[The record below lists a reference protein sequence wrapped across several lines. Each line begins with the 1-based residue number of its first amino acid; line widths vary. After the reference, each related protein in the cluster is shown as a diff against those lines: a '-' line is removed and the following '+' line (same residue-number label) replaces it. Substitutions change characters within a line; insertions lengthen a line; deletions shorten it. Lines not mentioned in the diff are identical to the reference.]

1 MLNNHFQE
9 NAALERPKTN
19 FFRVILLGM
28 FFIILVVSWLAFGDR
43 GFKWVYTMEKERQEY
58 LERIIKLERANQK
71 LRDEI
76 DRLKYDRD
84 YIETQARRE
93 LGLLKEN
100 EVIYKFN
107 EEEKK

>member
-1 MLNNHFQE
+1 
-9 NAALERPKTN
+9 LESPKTN
-19 FFRVILLGM
+19 FFRVILPG
-28 FFIILVVSWLAFGDR
+28 IIIAILVLSWLAFGDR
-43 GFKWVYTMEKERQEY
+43 GFKWVYTMEKERQKY
-58 LERIIKLERANQK
+58 LERIKKLEAANEE
-71 LRDEI
+71 LRLEI

-84 YIETQARRE
+84 YIETAARKE

>member
-1 MLNNHFQE
+1 MG
-9 NAALERPKTN
+9 
-19 FFRVILLGM
+19 I

-43 GFKWVYTMEKERQEY
+43 GFKWVITMDKERQEY
-58 LERIIKLERANQK
+58 VERIKKLELANQE

-84 YIETQARRE
+84 YIETAARRE

-107 EEEKK
+107 NEDKK

>member
-1 MLNNHFQE
+1 V
-9 NAALERPKTN
+9 ALERAKTN
-19 FFRVILLGM
+19 FFRVVLLGM

-58 LERIIKLERANQK
+58 LERIKKLELANQD
-71 LRDEI
+71 LRKEI

-107 EEEKK
+107 EEEK

>member
-1 MLNNHFQE
+1 MLNNPFQE

-28 FFIILVVSWLAFGDR
+28 FFIILVVSWLGFGDR
-43 GFKWVYTMEKERQEY
+43 GIKWVITMGKERQGY
-58 LERIIKLERANQK
+58 LERIKKLEVANQQ

-76 DRLKYDRD
+76 DRLKYDRE
-84 YIETQARRE
+84 YIETAARRE